1 MNDNAM
7 GPTPDAADCAS
18 GTCCPHDIRKAT
30 EDRVIQMEWEFFQ
43 DVNNVGG
50 RASCQDMP
58 NTFGIMRRS
67 QFAIWTDEMLFSY
80 YGDLR
85 NAQLEG
91 RNPMTEK
98 YGYMMESTHPD
109 EFALIK
115 DALPAISPEK
125 RELIGRIVA
134 IQIDWAEAVS
144 AAYPRFAG
152 RGRAIRSSQD
162 TPSATSIETYSRGEL
177 ATYSEHTLELTLAHF
192 GQAQAAGRN
201 LQEDVDTCIAKS
213 YGYRSLAD
221 AEAAMA

>member
-1 MNDNAM
+1 MSDNTIDFVPNAV
-7 GPTPDAADCAS
+7 DCAS

-30 EDRVIQMEWEFFQ
+30 EDRVIQMEWDFFQ
-43 DVNNVGG
+43 NVNNVGG

-85 NAQLEG
+85 TAQLEE

-115 DALPAISPEK
+115 DALPAISTEK
-125 RELIGRIVA
+125 RELIGQIVT
-134 IQIDWAEAVS
+134 IQIEWAEAVS

-152 RGRAIRSSQD
+152 RGRVIRSAQD
-162 TPSATSIETYSRGEL
+162 TPNATSIETYSRGEL
-177 ATYSEHTLELTLAHF
+177 ATYSAHTLELMLEHF
-192 GQAQAAGRN
+192 EQAQADGRN
-201 LQEDVDTCIAKS
+201 LQEDVDAYIAKS
-213 YGYRSLAD
+213 YGYPSLAA
-221 AEAAMA
+221 AEQAMA